1 MNNITK
7 QAIIDQTI
15 IILDAREKIAIMR
28 FEFNEEFAVSGEYMA
43 VQTAKDNKIQIL
55 TELADISE
63 AREMVLDDVKK
74 IRHNKK
80 INELKT
86 TDKV

>member
-15 IILDAREKIAIMR
+15 IILNAREKIATMR
-28 FEFNEEFAVSGEYMA
+28 FEFNEVFAVSGEYMA

-55 TELADISE
+55 TELSDISE
-63 AREMVLDDVKK
+63 AREMILDDVKK

-80 INELKT
+80 INEFKA

>member
-1 MNNITK
+1 MDNSTK

-15 IILDAREKIAIMR
+15 IILDAREKIATMR
-28 FEFNEEFAVSGEYMA
+28 FEFNEAFAVSGEYMA
-43 VQTAKDNKIQIL
+43 VQTAKDNKIQIF
-55 TELADISE
+55 TELADIFE
-63 AREMVLDDVKK
+63 AREMLLIDIQK

-80 INELKT
+80 LNELKT